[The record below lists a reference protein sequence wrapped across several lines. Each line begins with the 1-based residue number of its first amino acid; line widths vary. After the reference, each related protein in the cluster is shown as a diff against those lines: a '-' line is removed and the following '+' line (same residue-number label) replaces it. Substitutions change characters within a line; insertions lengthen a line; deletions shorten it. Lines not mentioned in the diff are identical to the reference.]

1 MPRYV
6 LDSNVYI
13 EAERNPEV
21 RERLTAFTQANAST
35 LYLST
40 VVMHELLAG
49 VRDAER
55 QAEMERQLLTPYRNA
70 ARIVPTDERVWKDA
84 ANICR
89 AFRFDLPGSESRLAL
104 ASFRNDILIA
114 ASCRRV
120 GATLITT
127 NSRDFAAIREING
140 LHYAEPF
147 P

>member
-1 MPRYV
+1 M

-21 RERLTAFTQANAST
+21 RERLAAFTQANAAT

-49 VRDAER
+49 VRNAER
-55 QAEMERQLLTPYRNA
+55 QAEMERHLLTPDRNA

-89 AFRFDLPGSESRLAL
+89 ALRFDLPGNESRLRWHA
-104 ASFRNDILIA
+104 F
-114 ASCRRV
+114 
-120 GATLITT
+120 GTT
-127 NSRDFAAIREING
+127 S
-140 LHYAEPF
+140 
-147 P
+147 